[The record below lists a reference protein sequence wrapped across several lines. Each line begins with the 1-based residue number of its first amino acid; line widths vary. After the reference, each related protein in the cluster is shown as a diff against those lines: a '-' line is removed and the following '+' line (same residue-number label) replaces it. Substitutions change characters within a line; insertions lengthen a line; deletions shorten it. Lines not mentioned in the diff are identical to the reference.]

1 MNGNQ
6 NSVDNNSNMYS
17 YREDPKDDKNNG
29 MDAIP
34 RSIPKNNNK
43 KFPINDIQPKINYPD
58 PGTITVYIDQSPPPY
73 WMFFIVFAII
83 QVILILL
90 IGFYYNWDDYY
101 TNPRSIYNYTN
112 NTFNETIDDKSDTK
126 GGDVYMAIE
135 NKYKLFQEV
144 NIMILLGFGFLNSFL
159 KHYSWT
165 GVAITIIGLVLS
177 TEFGLFMLICWR
189 AIFSVDWNFGRFNF
203 QHLLDANLCGAS
215 VIISLGAVLGK
226 ISMPQYLIFFLTETI
241 GVTFNYTLLRQ
252 VIKIIDIGG
261 ALTVHLF
268 GAIYGCI
275 YSFISF
281 YSKNERER
289 IRLSPHLG
297 SSYYS
302 NVFAFFG
309 SLIMLSYFPAFNTCL
324 LDDDLYRPNDQSD
337 LKPKYDGMINTYLSI
352 LGSIIGTFSM
362 SPIFNEGKFLTD
374 DILHSCY
381 AGGIVVAGCCHLI
394 THYWVP
400 LLFGFFTG
408 MLTCFLKNLFSE
420 KLKLC
425 GYHDTTNALF
435 YHGVPGFVGGILTT
449 IFVGNMPN
457 LIEIKQ
463 KSYIYKYIGTFL
475 SYYSNYDDFG
485 TDDVKFGKYAGIHF
499 AAIFITIGVALAFGF
514 LAGFTIKF
522 CNCNIAM
529 RYFNDSE
536 FFDVTDCD
544 RFPWRDENIRVVL
557 NYNPRN

>member
-1 MNGNQ
+1 
-6 NSVDNNSNMYS
+6 
-17 YREDPKDDKNNG
+17 
-29 MDAIP
+29 
-34 RSIPKNNNK
+34 
-43 KFPINDIQPKINYPD
+43 
-58 PGTITVYIDQSPPPY
+58 
-73 WMFFIVFAII
+73 
-83 QVILILL
+83 
-90 IGFYYNWDDYY
+90 
-101 TNPRSIYNYTN
+101 
-112 NTFNETIDDKSDTK
+112 
-126 GGDVYMAIE
+126 
-135 NKYKLFQEV
+135 
-144 NIMILLGFGFLNSFL
+144 MILLGFGFLNSFL

-189 AIFSVDWNFGRFNF
+189 AIFNVEWNFGRFNF

-400 LLFGFFTG
+400 ILFGFFTG

>member
-1 MNGNQ
+1 MNENQ
-6 NSVDNNSNMYS
+6 NSVEDKSNMYS
-17 YREDPKDDKNNG
+17 YRGGEDPKSKENRMSAIGRSAPGNDFKVPMDDD
-29 MDAIP
+29 MQ
-34 RSIPKNNNK
+34 PKNDN
-43 KFPINDIQPKINYPD
+43 FDPD
-58 PGTITVYIDQSPPPY
+58 TITIHIDQSPPPY

-83 QVILILL
+83 QIIILLL
-90 IGFYYNWDDYY
+90 IGFYYNWDDGY
-101 TNPRSIYNYTN
+101 TNPRSIYNNTI
-112 NTFNETIDDKSDTK
+112 NTFNESIDDTHINGSN
-126 GGDVYMAIE
+126 VYLAIE
-135 NKYKLFQEV
+135 YKYKHFQEV

-189 AIFSVDWNFGRFNF
+189 AIFNVDWNFGRFNF
-203 QHLLDANLCGAS
+203 QHLLDANLCAAS

-400 LLFGFFTG
+400 ILFGFFTG

-425 GYHDTTNALF
+425 GYHDTTNVLF

-475 SYYSNYDDFG
+475 SYYSNSGDFG